1 MSNSVLERY
10 NKFISNVM
18 GGCDL
23 FDFTKKED
31 SVQQYVLYMLNR
43 TQSMFKWEGLPDT
56 VPERMVEL
64 YLQINGFVGFTQI
77 GDDLY
82 AMRGGLGGK
91 PDAYYMPTVFT
102 VANPALDISR
112 NLVIGE
118 ECVII
123 PNDACYLGLM
133 PMFNRY
139 ASGLAENDLS
149 INIASIM
156 SRIIDLISATD
167 DRTKESA
174 LQYLKDIRAGK
185 LGVIASSEFFEGIKT
200 HDFGTHSK
208 SVVTDLIEL
217 QQYYKASWF
226 NELGL
231 NANYNMKREALS
243 TAESQLNDDA
253 LLPLVDNM
261 LYCRQLGADAVNEL
275 YGTNITVDLASSWE
289 DNQKELDAEQEQ
301 LEEIPD
307 QTPGEPNNEGGDSNE
322 SE

>member
-1 MSNSVLERY
+1 MSTTVLERY
-10 NKFISNVM
+10 NKFISNVL
-18 GGCDL
+18 GGCKL
-23 FDFTKKED
+23 YDFAKKED
-31 SVQQYVLYMLNR
+31 SEQQYVLYMLNR
-43 TQSMFKWEGLPDT
+43 TQSMFKWTGLPDT
-56 VPERMVEL
+56 IPERMVEL

-77 GDDLY
+77 GEDLY

-91 PDAYYMPTVFT
+91 PDAYYMPTIFT
-102 VANPALDISR
+102 IANPALDVSK
-112 NLVIGE
+112 NLRIGE
-118 ECVII
+118 ECVIV

-133 PMFNRY
+133 PMFERY

-156 SRIIDLISATD
+156 ARIIDLISATD

-174 LQYLKDIRAGK
+174 IQYLKDIRAGK

-208 SVVTDLIEL
+208 SAITDLIEL

-243 TAESQLNDDA
+243 TAESQLNDDE

-261 LYCRQLGADAVNEL
+261 LHCRQIGAEQVNKL
-275 YGTNITVDLASSWE
+275 YGTNISVDLASSWE
-289 DNQKELDAEQEQ
+289 DNQKELDAKQEQ
-301 LEEIPD
+301 LENDPE
-307 QTPGEPNNEGGDSNE
+307 QTQGETDKGGDDNE
-322 SE
+322 LE

>member
-1 MSNSVLERY
+1 MSKSVLEQY
-10 NKFISNVM
+10 NKFISNVL

-23 FDFTKKED
+23 YDFKDKENT
-31 SVQQYVLYMLNR
+31 VNQYVLYMLNR
-43 TQSMFKWEGLPDT
+43 TQSMFKWSGLPDT
-56 VPERMVEL
+56 IPERMVEL

-82 AMRGGLGGK
+82 AMRGGLGGE
-91 PDAYYMPTVFT
+91 PDAYYMPTIFT
-102 VANPALDISR
+102 IANPALDVSR
-112 NLVIGE
+112 NLRIGK

-123 PNDACYLGLM
+123 PNDSCYVGLM

-174 LQYLKDIRAGK
+174 IQYLTDIQAGK

-208 SVVTDLIEL
+208 SVITDLIEL

-261 LYCRQLGADAVNEL
+261 LHCRQLGAEKVNQL
-275 YGTNITVDLASSWE
+275 YGTEISVNLASSWE
-289 DNQKELDAEQEQ
+289 DNQKELDAEQKQ
-301 LEEIPD
+301 LENEPEPEPGDPD
-307 QTPGEPNNEGGDSNE
+307 SEGGEGNE

>member
-1 MSNSVLERY
+1 MSTSVLERY
-10 NKFISNVM
+10 NKFISNVL
-18 GGCDL
+18 GGCEL
-23 FDFTKKED
+23 YDFAKKED

-43 TQSMFKWEGLPDT
+43 TQSMFKWTGLPDT
-56 VPERMVEL
+56 IPERMVEL

-77 GDDLY
+77 GEDLY

-91 PDAYYMPTVFT
+91 PDAYYMPTIFT
-102 VANPALDISR
+102 IANPALDVSR
-112 NLVIGE
+112 NLRIGE

-133 PMFNRY
+133 PMFERY

-156 SRIIDLISATD
+156 ARIIDLISATD

-174 LQYLKDIRAGK
+174 IQYLNDIRAGK

-208 SVVTDLIEL
+208 SAITDLIEL

-261 LYCRQLGADAVNEL
+261 LHCRQIGVDAVNKL
-275 YGTNITVDLASSWE
+275 YGTNISVNLASSWY
-289 DNQKELDAEQEQ
+289 DNQKELDAKQEQ
-301 LEEIPD
+301 LEETPD
-307 QTPGEPNNEGGDSNE
+307 PTPDEPNEDGDNNE